1 MKKHEAMK
9 RLAERMGWL
18 CEDED
23 VERLCHSSLNKE
35 QVERV
40 CSKGPSHAK
49 DNVPSPAAGLA
60 AASAGAEGSVPS
72 VARLA
77 GAAT

>member
-35 QVERV
+35 QVESLPERTEP
-40 CSKGPSHAK
+40 CEGQCTQPSGGP
-49 DNVPSPAAGLA
+49 G
-60 AASAGAEGSVPS
+60 GS
-72 VARLA
+72 
-77 GAAT
+77 